1 VDLRNDIVN
10 SNEENRIRSKYVV
23 VFLSDGVP
31 NAQGQTQND
40 SDIWNNVEDITE
52 MVDEYGVGSFNFHTF
67 LLLGNFG
74 EDAYGQARRAEAET
88 TLQGMAERGSGQFRL
103 FETAE
108 AIDFINIVDMRLT
121 VEYDVTYLVAYNF
134 NMKPGIELVYADSDG
149 DGLDDY
155 EEENYGTDP
164 TIKDTD
170 QDEYS
175 DYFEITVSSPGHEL
189 DPLDPSDSIC
199 DMAAVGIDSDN
210 DMLTDCEEYIK
221 GTNRLIPDTDMD
233 GIPDG
238 IEFLTGTNP
247 LEIQHTTDTDFD
259 GVVDWLEIQR
269 HTNVMSNDPKIRER
283 YSYQY
288 NIQDAG
294 LVEIEQGT
302 EMASHVRQFNFTVSN
317 IDVADTLGYVDENG
331 DTHLPGDNLIRFYL
345 AEVPEDTPDTPPVFR
360 MAEVTV
366 NLNDQN
372 KDVTLT
378 PGDFVLLQ

>member
-1 VDLRNDIVN
+1 
-10 SNEENRIRSKYVV
+10 
-23 VFLSDGVP
+23 
-31 NAQGQTQND
+31 
-40 SDIWNNVEDITE
+40 
-52 MVDEYGVGSFNFHTF
+52 M
-67 LLLGNFG
+67 
-74 EDAYGQARRAEAET
+74 
-88 TLQGMAERGSGQFRL
+88 
-103 FETAE
+103 
-108 AIDFINIVDMRLT
+108 
-121 VEYDVTYLVAYNF
+121 
-134 NMKPGIELVYADSDG
+134 
-149 DGLDDY
+149 
-155 EEENYGTDP
+155 
-164 TIKDTD
+164 
-170 QDEYS
+170 
-175 DYFEITVSSPGHEL
+175 
-189 DPLDPSDSIC
+189 
-199 DMAAVGIDSDN
+199 GIDSDN

-247 LEIQHTTDTDFD
+247 LEVQHTTDTDFD

-302 EMASHVRQFNFTVSN
+302 EMASYVRQFNFIVSN
-317 IDVADTLGYVDENG
+317 IDVADTLGYIDENG
-331 DTHLPGDNLIRFYL
+331 NSHLAGDNLIRFYL
-345 AEVPEDTPDTPPVFR
+345 AEVPEDTPDSPPIFR